1 MACFLG
7 LAYDASYIK
16 HATCRVNTPSII
28 QSTLSIT
35 YETIGMIAITAA
47 QVRAARA
54 MVKWTQQ
61 DLARASGVS
70 LPTIKR
76 MEAGDGPIR
85 GITDNVWKVQRALE
99 AAGVEFINDDAPGIR
114 LRRPQLGSR

>member
-1 MACFLG
+1 MRYVTIIAV
-7 LAYDASYIK
+7 LALLIIVGCSPDVVYVERNNTIYVDKIINDTDS
-16 HATCRVNTPSII
+16 VNTVGIAQGSARIAEGPIR
-28 QSTLSIT
+28 
-35 YETIGMIAITAA
+35 MIEITAA

-76 MEAGDGPIR
+76 MEARDGPIR
-85 GITDNVWKVQRALE
+85 GITDNVVKIQRALE
-99 AAGVEFINDDAPGIR
+99 
-114 LRRPQLGSR
+114 

>member
-1 MACFLG
+1 M
-7 LAYDASYIK
+7 
-16 HATCRVNTPSII
+16 
-28 QSTLSIT
+28 
-35 YETIGMIAITAA
+35 TAG

-76 MEAGDGPIR
+76 MESGDGLIR
-85 GITDNVWKVQRALE
+85 GITDNVRKIQRALQ
-99 AAGVEFINDDAPGIR
+99 AAGIEFTNDGGPGVR
-114 LRRPQLGSR
+114 LRPPQHGR

>member
-1 MACFLG
+1 
-7 LAYDASYIK
+7 
-16 HATCRVNTPSII
+16 
-28 QSTLSIT
+28 
-35 YETIGMIAITAA
+35 MIAITAA

-76 MEAGDGPIR
+76 MEASDGPIR

-99 AAGVEFINDDAPGIR
+99 AAGVEFTNDDAPGIR